1 MDTRQVWQYKTHL
14 LHDLAEGT
22 LVALLNQ
29 EGADGWELVT
39 IQAVAQQ
46 VPRDEDALPG
56 LMSHDLTG
64 DYLVIFK
71 KLRA

>member
-1 MDTRQVWQYKTHL
+1 MDSPQVWRYKTRL
-14 LHDLAEGT
+14 THDLAEDT

-39 IQAVAQQ
+39 IQAVMQH
-46 VPRDEDALPG
+46 VPRDEDTLPG

-64 DYLVIFK
+64 DYLVVFK
-71 KLRA
+71 KLHG

>member
-1 MDTRQVWQYKTHL
+1 MDTLQVWQYKTHL
-14 LHDLAEGT
+14 LHDLAEDT
-22 LVALLNQ
+22 LVAMLNQ
-29 EGADGWELVT
+29 ESADGWELVT
-39 IQAVAQQ
+39 IQAVAQR
-46 VPRDEDALPG
+46 VPQDEDTLPG

>member
-1 MDTRQVWQYKTHL
+1 MDTLQVWHYKTHL
-14 LHDLAEGT
+14 LHELAED
-22 LVALLNQ
+22 ALMAMLNQ
-29 EGADGWELVT
+29 EGADGWELAT
-39 IQAVAQQ
+39 IQAVAQR
-46 VPRDEDALPG
+46 VPRDEDTLPG